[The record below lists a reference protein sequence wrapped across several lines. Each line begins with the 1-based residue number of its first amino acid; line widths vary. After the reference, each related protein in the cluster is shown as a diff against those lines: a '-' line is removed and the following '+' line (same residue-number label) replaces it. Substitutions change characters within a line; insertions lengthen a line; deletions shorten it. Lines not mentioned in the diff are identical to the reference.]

1 MMKVYIE
8 TLGCSKNTVDSENA
22 AALLEGNSHTIV
34 DSPEAADA
42 IIVNTCAFIKDAKI
56 ESIDTILEMA
66 EIKKDRELL
75 LIVSGCLSQRYIED
89 LYNEIPEV
97 DIFIGV
103 NEYGKINEI
112 LDGYE
117 SDLRIKKV
125 SEAPAIFDEIPVRRT
140 EKGAASEYL
149 RIAEGCSNACS
160 YCIIPAIR
168 GAYRSRRKE
177 DIIAEAVMLAER
189 GIRELNIIAQDVTA
203 YGFDLYGGYVLHE
216 LLHDLCKIEGIHW
229 IRLLY
234 CYEDSITDDL
244 LKTIAEEKKI
254 CKYLDIPLQHVNDRV
269 LHDMNRNSTSQS
281 IHDTIDRVRRIVP
294 RVHIRTTFITGFPGE
309 SDEEFSELADFVEE
323 TEFNRMGV
331 FSYSLE
337 ENTVAAEMNN
347 QLDDNIKESRR
358 EALMQMQRE
367 ISLKLNEA
375 KIGQIL
381 EVFVDEALEDGTYNG
396 RTEFDAPEIDDGV
409 IFTSEHELEPGIFV
423 NVEITD
429 AFDYDLI
436 GKVVE

>member
-66 EIKKDRELL
+66 EIKKDKELL

-160 YCIIPAIR
+160 YCIIPGIR

-216 LLHDLCKIEGIHW
+216 LLHDLCKIDGIHW

>member
-66 EIKKDRELL
+66 EIKKDKELL

-216 LLHDLCKIEGIHW
+216 LLHDLCKIDGIHW

>member
-22 AALLEGNSHTIV
+22 ASLLEGNSHTIV
-34 DSPEAADA
+34 DSPEAADV
-42 IIVNTCAFIKDAKI
+42 IIVNTWAFIKDAKI

-66 EIKKDRELL
+66 EIKKDKELL

>member
-66 EIKKDRELL
+66 EIKKDKELL

-125 SEAPAIFDEIPVRRT
+125 SEAPAIFNEIPVRRT

-160 YCIIPAIR
+160 YCIIPGIR

>member
-34 DSPEAADA
+34 DSPEAADV

-66 EIKKDRELL
+66 EIKKDKELL

>member
-34 DSPEAADA
+34 DSPEAADV

-66 EIKKDRELL
+66 EIKKDKELL

-216 LLHDLCKIEGIHW
+216 LLHDLCKIDGIHW

>member
-1 MMKVYIE
+1 M
-8 TLGCSKNTVDSENA
+8 DFENA
-22 AALLEGNSHTIV
+22 GALLEGNTHTIV
-34 DSPEAADA
+34 DSPEAADV

-66 EIKKDRELL
+66 EIKKDKELL

-381 EVFVDEALEDGTYNG
+381 EVFVDEALEDGTYN
-396 RTEFDAPEIDDGV
+396 DAPEIDDGV

>member
-66 EIKKDRELL
+66 EIKK
-75 LIVSGCLSQRYIED
+75 D

-216 LLHDLCKIEGIHW
+216 LLHDLCKIDGIHW

>member
-1 MMKVYIE
+1 M
-8 TLGCSKNTVDSENA
+8 
-22 AALLEGNSHTIV
+22 
-34 DSPEAADA
+34 
-42 IIVNTCAFIKDAKI
+42 
-56 ESIDTILEMA
+56 
-66 EIKKDRELL
+66 
-75 LIVSGCLSQRYIED
+75 
-89 LYNEIPEV
+89 
-97 DIFIGV
+97 
-103 NEYGKINEI
+103 
-112 LDGYE
+112 
-117 SDLRIKKV
+117 
-125 SEAPAIFDEIPVRRT
+125 
-140 EKGAASEYL
+140 

>member
-66 EIKKDRELL
+66 EIKKDKELL

-216 LLHDLCKIEGIHW
+216 LLHDLCKIDGIHW

-409 IFTSEHELEPGIFV
+409 IFTSENELEPGIFV

>member
-66 EIKKDRELL
+66 EIKKDKELL